1 MPPRPAASS
10 LINFTS
16 DCVCDPETVNG
27 YRYVKL
33 IGLWFGDCVHTPQ
46 EITSFAIGIASLVC
60 FGVAFFP
67 QIYLNYSRKSVE
79 GLSFGLMVFWVFG
92 DIGNLVGSLLT
103 NQLPIQIWIA
113 AYFIL
118 LDVITLL
125 QIAWYGYLRE
135 HLGFVL
141 PVMYDEVVVG
151 EDGGDDDEEARG
163 RRRSPRRVEGTV
175 GERTRLLDSSST
187 SSDSS
192 GRGRR
197 SGGGGSGSTNTVV
210 NKLAA
215 NSVAIAVLCVCLSG
229 IAVDAATVDMI
240 SMEDSTAP
248 RLCDARDPVS
258 ERNYL
263 LGCLFSWISG
273 LLYFFSRTSQIQTN
287 YERKSVEGVSIILF
301 ILTLSGNLFY
311 GVQILLRGVVVN
323 RHFWLAI
330 FPFILGSMGTLIF
343 DTMLIYQ
350 AWVYGGFK

>member
-1 MPPRPAASS
+1 MPPRPTASS

-135 HLGFVL
+135 HLG
-141 PVMYDEVVVG
+141 
-151 EDGGDDDEEARG
+151 
-163 RRRSPRRVEGTV
+163 RRSPRRVEGTV

-229 IAVDAATVDMI
+229 IAVDAASVDMI